1 MLFSLRQ
8 EREGTAGWHRGAQAG
23 TREPY
28 PSAQA
33 AEVMAYLYNN
43 VRYPF
48 WDEEAAAASL
58 ETLDALIREVP
69 IYLLECRADEEA
81 VRITRDAIF
90 DAEA

>member
-1 MLFSLRQ
+1 
-8 EREGTAGWHRGAQAG
+8 
-23 TREPY
+23 
-28 PSAQA
+28 
-33 AEVMAYLYNN
+33 MAYLYNN

>member
-1 MLFSLRQ
+1 MKAPLAGIVALRQ
-8 EREGTAGWHRGAQAG
+8 APENHIRRLNAT
-23 TREPY
+23 
-28 PSAQA
+28 
-33 AEVMAYLYNN
+33 EVMAYLYNN

-69 IYLLECRADEEA
+69 VYLLECRADEEA